1 MKKRIILL
9 PIMMLALAACQK
21 GGESVEP
28 ASTEPAS
35 VEEVST
41 TPAPTS
47 TEPTSTAPTSTE
59 PASTEPEFVLPTDL
73 EHAGTE
79 EDPFSVADARKVA
92 EATGETA
99 TKDSY
104 YISGVVQSVNTSG
117 VASYGNI
124 NINMVDEGGT
134 DVFQAFQIY
143 GLNGEKFTADT
154 AAEVVVGAK
163 VVVVGPIVNYK
174 GNTPETTGKGTAHM
188 VSIDATEVP
197 EFVLPTDLEHAGTQE
212 DPFSVADALKVAE
225 VAGGTVTADAYY
237 VRGEIKSVGTLNTQ
251 YGNVDVVIKDA
262 EVDNEFTLYRLK
274 DVGGEKFTAE
284 TVAKLAVGEELV
296 AVGNIKTHTHTSGG
310 TTPEMDQGCALV
322 SVTETEH
329 VPVPVESIDVAE
341 AELTV
346 EVGKSVALGAKVLP
360 ENADDQE
367 LVYEVE
373 QEGIVEINNGK
384 AKGLAE
390 GTVVVTVKAHED
402 ETITAT
408 ITITVVAAEE
418 PEEPGE
424 VLSATYTF
432 EGALA
437 ASKTS
442 AAALDSSEAV
452 LGIFKTESDLMPVS
466 ASNITKVYAGANGG
480 SGASAYVNHDVLKI
494 GTGSAVGSLDL
505 TFNEDVKIEK
515 VTVKCAGWY
524 AESELVVNG
533 TTKSSGV
540 KMTSAYESADVEY
553 ELEEAT
559 NVLSFATT
567 TTGKPSTVI
576 FQLVIE
582 YTK

>member
-408 ITITVVAAEE
+408 ITITVVAASGEE
-418 PEEPGE
+418 PAVTERLELNKANLFEG
-424 VLSATYTF
+424 LSGTSYATYNGQHTVGDYVVTT
-432 EGALA
+432 EN
-437 ASKTS
+437 
-442 AAALDSSEAV
+442 V
-452 LGIFKTESDLMPVS
+452 LGNTNNTFDVLQFK
-466 ASNITKVYAGANGG
+466 
-480 SGASAYVNHDVLKI
+480 ASA
-494 GTGSAVGSLDL
+494 GTLSVDG
-505 TFNEDVKIEK
+505 TFKK
-515 VTVKCAGWY
+515 VTVVI
-524 AESELVVNG
+524 ESSYDYDDNNCISIYVGGE
-533 TTKSSGV
+533 KQ
-540 KMTSAYESADVEY
+540 AYSTADVNAARVDTGVMSGTY
-553 ELEEAT
+553 PVYLYTVVVELDEAT
-559 NVLSFATT
+559 EATFMVKKDTAKATYVTSIVL
-567 TTGKPSTVI
+567 
-576 FQLVIE
+576 E
-582 YTK
+582 